1 MRHLLGPRLDAAA
14 ALQPCWEYVCE
25 CCEVSEARMGLLELA
40 SSSSPSPSP
49 FGQAAPAR
57 EGGIANK
64 QAVLAP
70 SHSFM
75 QSAYGVGKPSKARP
89 SSLVMEPQ
97 EYKHV
102 GYVLDGLIRLQAG
115 WPMMT
120 MTR

>member
-1 MRHLLGPRLDAAA
+1 
-14 ALQPCWEYVCE
+14 
-25 CCEVSEARMGLLELA
+25 MGLLELA

-49 FGQAAPAR
+49 SGQAAP
-57 EGGIANK
+57 ANK